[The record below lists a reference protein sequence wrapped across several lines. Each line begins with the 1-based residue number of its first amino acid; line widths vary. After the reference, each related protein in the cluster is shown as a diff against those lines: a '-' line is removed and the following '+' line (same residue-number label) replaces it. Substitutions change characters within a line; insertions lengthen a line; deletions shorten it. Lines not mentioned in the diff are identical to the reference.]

1 MRLLISMFTLLST
14 LTAFAADTTSV
25 AATDAAEKT
34 LRMYYKFKMDSL
46 RAVNPPYHSVLT
58 PAQFIPF
65 VAMLVPIIALF
76 VGLILGK
83 RFIEARKQERLA
95 MIERGLD
102 MSIFTSETES
112 TKKYRALRGGMMYGG
127 IGFGLLFAT
136 VLSAYGPYLYGD
148 HFPLLILG
156 SASLFGGL
164 GLLAYYLIVRRL
176 ERS

>member
-1 MRLLISMFTLLST
+1 MSESQLQ
-14 LTAFAADTTSV
+14 
-25 AATDAAEKT
+25 
-34 LRMYYKFKMDSL
+34 MYYTFKLDSI
-46 RAVNPPYHSVLT
+46 RAENPVNYSRGTAPHD
-58 PAQFIPF
+58 FIPF
-65 VAMLVPIIALF
+65 VAMLVPIIALI

-102 MSIFTSETES
+102 MSMFTSETES

-127 IGFGLLFAT
+127 IGLGLLIGAILAASEPF
-136 VLSAYGPYLYGD
+136 LHGD
-148 HFPLLILG
+148 HQPLLVLG